1 MIKKLGLNIL
11 VIVFVMSGIY
21 AQDNPVM
28 GAPTNVLGLNGVDE
42 ATLVVDVLDINKIEG
57 VFYQF
62 DDIRFGKVPTDGSFL
77 LFDTW
82 NNRAVL
88 DLGQEKLSVSNINFH
103 VDEEKFISEMD
114 NDSTFV
120 YDFKGINSITVNDRP
135 FISMYSSAENKNKVY
150 EVIADGEKM
159 SLVKNY
165 YSRVTPGS
173 ANPMLNRTRN
183 KINLES
189 SYFVMING
197 GLLPYN
203 GKKSGMKK
211 ILSSDMASKL
221 DGHVKKNKLSY
232 RKEEDLKQIFK
243 YLNTL

>member
-1 MIKKLGLNIL
+1 MKKLGLSIF
-11 VIVFVMSGIY
+11 VFVFVVSGVY

-28 GAPTNVLGLNGVDE
+28 GAPTNVLGLNGADE

-62 DDIRFGKVPTDGSFL
+62 DDIRFGRVPTDGSFL
-77 LFDTW
+77 LFDSW

-120 YDFKGINSITVNDRP
+120 YDFKGINRITVNDRP
-135 FISMYSSAENKNKVY
+135 FISMYSSAAGKNKVY
-150 EVIADGEKM
+150 EIIAEGESM

-183 KINLES
+183 KINLS
-189 SYFVMING
+189 SNYFVMING
-197 GLLPYN
+197 GLLPFN

-211 ILSSDMASKL
+211 ILSSDKASKL
-221 DGHVKKNKLSY
+221 DAQVKKNKWSY
-232 RKEEDLKQIFK
+232 KKEEDLKQIFK